1 MYTRFMADNGVCE
14 RRREF
19 VEGLY
24 IYAKEF
30 YEDASV
36 KIRGARKREN
46 GNRKCFEGITKRW
59 RRSIRVINLS
69 HSVGN

>member
-36 KIRGARKREN
+36 KIRGARKTGIESVSKESQS
-46 GNRKCFEGITKRW
+46 GGGAFESLI
-59 RRSIRVINLS
+59 
-69 HSVGN
+69 